1 MSIPAATGINEP
13 PVGQAAGSAGAALRE
28 LLQQPGLIKAPAV
41 YSGLVAILARALGFR
56 SLALSG
62 YAMGANT
69 GTTEPLMS
77 LTECVARAREVVDA
91 APDCLLI
98 ADAGAGFGEPL
109 HVKRTVQQFEQAG
122 VAAIHLE
129 DQSYPKRASYHR
141 GIEEVISADAMC
153 QKLDAAMSARRN
165 DDFVII
171 ARTDAMR
178 THDYD
183 EGVRRARRYVDSG
196 ADAIMV
202 FPNTSEEMAQ
212 APQDISAPLVY
223 TISHGNPFTRPVPS
237 ASELERLGYKVAYD
251 AMLTTFA
258 QYAAV
263 RASLVRFRD
272 DAPPP
277 EDYRDIPKLRAELEA
292 AIGIDDNLAI
302 ETATVLH

>member
-1 MSIPAATGINEP
+1 MTAASGKNMD
-13 PVGQAAGSAGAALRE
+13 VGASGPSSPGAALRQ
-28 LLQQPGLIKAPAV
+28 LLKEPGLVKAPAV
-41 YSGLVAILARALGFR
+41 YNGLVAILARSLGFQA
-56 SLALSG
+56 LTLSG
-62 YAMGANT
+62 YAIGANT

-77 LTECVARAREVVDA
+77 LTECVARAKEVTDA
-91 APDCLLI
+91 SPDCLLI

-129 DQSYPKRASYHR
+129 DQAYPKRASYHR
-141 GIEEVISADAMC
+141 GIEEVVSAEEMC

-178 THDYD
+178 THDYE
-183 EGVRRARRYVDSG
+183 EGVRRARLYVEAG

-202 FPNTSEEMAQ
+202 FPNSDAEMAQ
-212 APQDISAPLVY
+212 APKDIAAPLVY
-223 TISHGNPFTRPVPS
+223 TISHGNPFARPVPS
-237 ASELERLGYKVAYD
+237 AAELERMGYKVAYD

-263 RASLVRFRD
+263 RSALIRFRD
-272 DAPPP
+272 NEPLPD
-277 EDYRDIPKLRAELEA
+277 DYRDLPKLRAELEA
-292 AIGIDDNLAI
+292 AIGIDDNLAV
-302 ETATVLH
+302 ETATVLQ